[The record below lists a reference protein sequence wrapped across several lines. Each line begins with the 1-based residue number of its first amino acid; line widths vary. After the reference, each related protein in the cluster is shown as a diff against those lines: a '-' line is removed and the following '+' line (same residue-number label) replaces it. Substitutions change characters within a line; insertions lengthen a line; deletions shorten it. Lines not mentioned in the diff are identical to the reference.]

1 VTATPQPDRIEPVRD
16 EEYAVPLT
24 GRRRRRHLDR
34 LLAMRDM
41 LTTVST
47 ERYCHGLPDAAD
59 AFTQMAHVE
68 DEIAVLYP
76 DVHAHLFA
84 GWVSNVPDAVHE
96 PGEYN
101 PQCGICQAAQP
112 GHSLTRAA

>member
-1 VTATPQPDRIEPVRD
+1 MTATPHPDTIEPVRD

-34 LLAMRDM
+34 LLQMREVFAA
-41 LTTVST
+41 VST

-59 AFTQMAHVE
+59 AFIQMAHVE
-68 DEIAVLYP
+68 DEIAVFYP
-76 DVHAHLFA
+76 DVHAALFA
-84 GWVSNVPDAVHE
+84 DWVSNVPEAVHE

-101 PQCGICQAAQP
+101 PQCGICLASRPDNQLA
-112 GHSLTRAA
+112 RAA

>member
-1 VTATPQPDRIEPVRD
+1 MTTTPHPDLVEPVRD

-34 LLAMRDM
+34 LLQARD
-41 LTTVST
+41 LLATVST
-47 ERYCHGLPDAAD
+47 ERYCHGLPDAAE

-76 DVHAHLFA
+76 DVHAHLFPS
-84 GWVSNVPDAVHE
+84 WVSNVPEAVHE
-96 PGEYN
+96 PGDYN
-101 PQCGICQAAQP
+101 PQCGICRATQFDNL
-112 GHSLTRAA
+112 LTRAA

>member
-1 VTATPQPDRIEPVRD
+1 MTPTQHPDRIEPVRD

-34 LLAMRDM
+34 LLQMRDM
-41 LTTVST
+41 LATVST

-59 AFTQMAHVE
+59 AFTQMANVE

-84 GWVSNVPDAVHE
+84 EWVSNIPEAVHE

-101 PQCGICQAAQP
+101 PQCGICRAAQP
-112 GHSLTRAA
+112 DALLTPAA